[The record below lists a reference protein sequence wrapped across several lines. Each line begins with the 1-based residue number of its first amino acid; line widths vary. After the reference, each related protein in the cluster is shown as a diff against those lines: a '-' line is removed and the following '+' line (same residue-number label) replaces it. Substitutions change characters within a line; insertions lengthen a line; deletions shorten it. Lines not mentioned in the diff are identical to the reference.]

1 MAKFKTLAIEASVED
16 VITSALGAAQYVVQ
30 KYGKGA
36 KVFACGTSGLIQELK
51 DAGATVVEPKYVSD
65 STTNSSG
72 PSLVPA
78 GELDMDIKAV
88 VAGADWTLTH
98 RKLSYATLCLTCIPN
113 CEFVATNR
121 DRLVPASGTQFTCFP
136 GTKVQILTPEEL
148 DGRKYPGAGATV
160 GALENVTLF
169 RSLSRARSLCPPRT
183 LSFSRSLFLSF
194 FSSLSLSLSFARAC
208 ARALCV

>member
-1 MAKFKTLAIEASVED
+1 MAKFKTLAIEATVED

-121 DRLVPASGTQFTCFP
+121 DRLVPASGTQFACFP
-136 GTKVQILTPEEL
+136 SLKVQILTPEEL

-160 GALENVTLF
+160 GALENVTLS
-169 RSLSRARSLCPPRT
+169 RSLSRARSLSPPRT
-183 LSFSRSLFLSF
+183 LFHSLALSFFLSF
-194 FSSLSLSLSFARAC
+194 SLSLSFARAR

>member
-1 MAKFKTLAIEASVED
+1 MAKFKTLAIEATVED

-136 GTKVQILTPEEL
+136 STKVQILTPEEL

-160 GALENVTLF
+160 GALENVTL
-169 RSLSRARSLCPPRT
+169 
-183 LSFSRSLFLSF
+183 
-194 FSSLSLSLSFARAC
+194 SLSLSLSRSLARSLAR
-208 ARALCV
+208 ARALSSLSLNIYIYLY